1 MVDCPGN
8 KMQRLCFALKSV
20 LPLGRPAGAW
30 PSMSAIPVLIG
41 SKSVP
46 RLSSRQVPFPQQK
59 HFSTST
65 NSTLPSLSEAKE
77 VLNSQGS
84 IRVRKALEVDGRS
97 KIDAKEF
104 IDLCR

>member
-1 MVDCPGN
+1 MHHL
-8 KMQRLCFALKSV
+8 RFALESV
-20 LPLGRPAGAW
+20 LHLGRPASAW
-30 PSMSAIPVLIG
+30 SCMSAIPLLIG

-46 RLSSRQVPFPQQK
+46 RHFQCRQANLPLQK
-59 HFSTST
+59 NFSTST
-65 NSTLPSLSEAKE
+65 NSTLPSLSEVKE

-104 IDLCR
+104 IELCG